1 MKNMVL
7 LIDANVLLNYLLNRG
22 VECDY
27 AMTVINFCRK
37 GKARGYMAFH
47 TVSILWYA
55 LRKKPVQ
62 ERRELLLD
70 LCKIINVAGVSH
82 DSVMSALENEA
93 FSDFEDCLQEKCAEA
108 CNARYIVTENIKDYK
123 TSTVPAITATEMVDI
138 LLSMER

>member
-37 GKARGYMAFH
+37 GKVRGYMAFH

-70 LCKIINVAGVSH
+70 LCKIITRKKMSPTSAGGGGEYH
-82 DSVMSALENEA
+82 N
-93 FSDFEDCLQEKCAEA
+93 
-108 CNARYIVTENIKDYK
+108 R
-123 TSTVPAITATEMVDI
+123 
-138 LLSMER
+138 R